1 MAAQRPEELHREWSD
16 RFNANDLDGLLQLY
30 EDDATFLP
38 EPGGDTVRGKNAIR
52 EVLNGIRPQSLRSY
66 PGRIEIESV
75 VLRSFA
81 VDVDA
86 ESQLSREVDVL
97 WVKPKAIMLDG
108 APTARAADA
117 ARRATDVG
125 H

>member
-66 PGRIEIESV
+66 PGRIQIESV
-75 VLRSFA
+75 VLGSFA

-125 H
+125 N